1 MLIKLKIVFIL
12 RMTHVKFQHIINYLV
27 CLKSLSFLYDTGK
40 QNFSKIAHDCI
51 CSNAYFYLPHFS
63 YWKLVLTW

>member
-27 CLKSLSFLYDTGK
+27 CLKFLSFPYDTGK
-40 QNFSKIAHDCI
+40 QNLSKIAPDCI
-51 CSNAYFYLPHFS
+51 CSIYMYIYVCVCVCVSL
-63 YWKLVLTW
+63 

>member
-1 MLIKLKIVFIL
+1 MIIKDSDKTLMLIKLKIVFIL

-40 QNFSKIAHDCI
+40 QNFKQFGIVSR
-51 CSNAYFYLPHFS
+51 S
-63 YWKLVLTW
+63 